1 MQEQAGSGDCDLSF
15 GRHLC
20 DIQQG
25 QQPVF
30 GLPDL
35 QSGETAQGA
44 TASQVRP
51 YADIVSCLHVFV
63 SKSCKALRQLLAVCM
78 CLTA

>member
-1 MQEQAGSGDCDLSF
+1 MIEQILFMQEQAGSGDCDLSF

-35 QSGETAQGA
+35 QSGATAQGA
-44 TASQVRP
+44 AASQVRP
-51 YADIVSCLHVFV
+51 YTELILSGFCQG
-63 SKSCKALRQLLAVCM
+63 S
-78 CLTA
+78 

>member
-1 MQEQAGSGDCDLSF
+1 MHKRKSKQTFSVQEQAGSGDCDLGF

-20 DIQQG
+20 DIKQG

-35 QSGETAQGA
+35 QSGATAQGA

-51 YADIVSCLHVFV
+51 YADS
-63 SKSCKALRQLLAVCM
+63 LLFACV
-78 CLTA
+78 